1 MKRKLKQTVL
11 IGLGG
16 TGSRAV
22 NNVAKILRKED
33 IEINDGI
40 VTCAVL
46 DTNQSDNDL
55 IKATGTDI
63 PVIPTCD
70 ERTIERYLQDHA
82 SKDPMTWC
90 PYSRSFGAESMID
103 GASEM
108 RVKSRLAFMDT
119 MDSKRIFDLQNAIEK
134 VFHNRPNAP
143 EKVRVML
150 VSSLAGGTGSGM
162 FLQVA
167 LWLRKFFESRN
178 CMVSIRGIFLL
189 PDVFVRTIEN
199 AQNDEKKKR
208 AYYANAYAAI
218 RELNTLNK
226 IIKGNYK
233 PERPIVIPGLFDS
246 ENPPTKPVFDFAFFI
261 DDVDEKGASF
271 KGIESYE
278 KMVAQ
283 MVYMQLYAPMI
294 NEMVSVEDNLYRSFE
309 KSTEP
314 VFGSCGTAKAVY
326 PVDDVTEYCALRA
339 ASDSISEGWGRLDAE
354 IKAMIKE
361 QEDAEKD
368 GETVAAVNIRD
379 TYLKL
384 FDEKSKKTGKEV
396 GRSDRFFVSIK
407 NDVFNEKRKPS
418 ANGKSVVDLSCKVED
433 FLKLVALEVEKSVTQ
448 YGGCDSIVAIGEDL
462 PDPSSPENFDGNTK
476 ATLQEVRSEEIQVIE
491 NVLRAFDEK
500 KQEYANSILRAIV
513 PVDMGSVNKN
523 DEKSLY
529 GLFQK
534 RDVNDQFHYV
544 HPVAARYL
552 IYKLLKKIEER
563 QNRLYVDTLR
573 QKAEEGDTELIS
585 FDNPDTRRKETM
597 LEYWEQIGRITS
609 KKEMQ
614 HFVKQYKLYNAENKN
629 LCVQYETA
637 ALMQLVLNALKERV
651 DALSKQMKSLFDDFG
666 KLGKQLEK
674 DLKKNVARNQND
686 LSKIV
691 YVYAKKEHKD
701 DLYESLSI
709 DFAGRNE
716 ELYGE
721 VIQSV
726 YGKFCAEY
734 RPSATDNKPYRD
746 KSITVAFYEAIVDSY
761 CKLLKDKKG
770 NFRKYLNLDII
781 SAICKESDYDYAND
795 VDDEDDSDERNIFTE
810 ESEADKQAS
819 RHAAAVK
826 YYRQLLSQKS
836 SPFLQTR
843 PESADI
849 NIKDISDMLKDENN
863 KFWMTTASGNK
874 IQISLQTTLTFWG
887 FNDKIGEIFP
897 AIGEEL
903 GANQTTA
910 ASKGY
915 SINELYCYTSIYGV
929 KAASIPK
936 FNETRG
942 GDYYENYSAVINT
955 MIRDHSEIDTPHID
969 KTWHEFLPYIG
980 EGMQEKYKQ
989 TFYKTLWL
997 AIAYGRLEL
1006 DQFGRY
1012 QISEKKKDSFGND
1025 LYMFSLLQES
1035 ERNIPLSE
1043 VSRLLAALRTYPD
1056 FESSIAR
1063 DMQTKFEKDVEVMKT
1078 YVGTELIQGLLVEGD
1093 LNPITMIVRYASAKD
1108 ASATVAGDMLG
1119 GLRAILK
1126 ELAANYDLNR
1136 SNELIYVASV
1146 RLLHRFYEKC
1156 GLVSKRQYLKDLIKE
1171 FKSLKLSVEGEEEVE
1186 DKTEEVEDI
1195 I

>member
-22 NNVAKILRKED
+22 NNVARMLRKED

-70 ERTIERYLQDHA
+70 ERTIKRYLQDHA

-103 GASEM
+103 GASEI

-119 MDSKRIFDLQNAIEK
+119 MDSKRIFDLQNAMEK
-134 VFHNRPNAP
+134 VFHNRPNTP

-150 VSSLAGGTGSGM
+150 VSSLAGGTGAGM

-167 LWLRKFFESRN
+167 LWLRKFFASRN

-189 PDVFVRTIEN
+189 PDIFIRTIEN
-199 AQNDEKKKR
+199 AKDDEKKKR
-208 AYYANAYAAI
+208 YYYANAYACI

-226 IIKGNYK
+226 IIKGDYQ
-233 PERPIVIPGLFDS
+233 PERPIVIPDLFDS
-246 ENPPTKPVFDFAFFI
+246 RNPPEKPVFDFAFFI
-261 DDVDEKGASF
+261 DDVDAKGASF

-283 MVYMQLYAPMI
+283 IVYMQLYAPMI

-314 VFGSCGTAKAVY
+314 VYGSCGTAKAVY
-326 PVDDVTEYCALRA
+326 PVEDIMEYCALRA
-339 ASDSISEGWGRLDAE
+339 ASDSVSEGWGRIDAE

-361 QEDAEKD
+361 QEDAERD
-368 GETVAAVNIRD
+368 GDYSSTISIRD
-379 TYLKL
+379 TYLRL

-407 NDVFNEKRKPS
+407 NDIFNEKRKPS
-418 ANGKSVVDLSCKVED
+418 ANGKPAVDLSCKVED
-433 FLKLVALEVEKSVTQ
+433 FLKLVSLEIEKSVTKN
-448 YGGCDSIVAIGEDL
+448 GGCDSILSIGEDL
-462 PDPSSPENFDGNTK
+462 PDPSSPENFNENTK
-476 ATLQEVRSEEIQVIE
+476 ATLQGVREEEIQVVN

-500 KQEYANSILRAIV
+500 KQEYANSILRSIV

-534 RDVNDQFHYV
+534 RDVNDQLHYV

-552 IYKLLKKIEER
+552 IYKLSKKIEER
-563 QNRLYVDTLR
+563 QNKLYVDTLR

-597 LEYWEQIGRITS
+597 LEYWDQIGHFTS
-609 KKEMQ
+609 KKELQ
-614 HFVKQYKLYNAENKN
+614 HFLKQYKLYNAENKN

-637 ALMQLVLNALKERV
+637 ALTQLVLNALKERV
-651 DALSKQMKSLFDDFG
+651 EALSKQMKTLFDDFE
-666 KLGKQLEK
+666 KLVQKLQK
-674 DLKKNVARNQND
+674 DMRNNVARNQNN
-686 LSKIV
+686 LPKV
-691 YVYAKKEHKD
+691 LYVYAKKEHKD
-701 DLYESLSI
+701 EIYESLSV
-709 DFAGRNE
+709 DLAGKNE
-716 ELYGE
+716 SLYGD
-721 VIQSV
+721 VIQTV
-726 YGKFCAEY
+726 YGKFCSEY
-734 RPSATDNKPYRD
+734 RPSAEENKIYRD
-746 KSITVAFYEAIVDSY
+746 KSISVAFYEAIVDSY
-761 CKLLKDKKG
+761 RKLLEDKKG
-770 NFRKYLNLDII
+770 NYRKKLNLDII
-781 SAICKESDYDYAND
+781 SAICKESDYTYAHEAED
-795 VDDEDDSDERNIFTE
+795 DDEEEKDIFAQ
-810 ESEADKQAS
+810 ESEAEKETT
-819 RHAAAVK
+819 RHATAITEYRRSLAQKAV
-826 YYRQLLSQKS
+826 
-836 SPFLQTR
+836 PFLQTE

-849 NIKDISDMLKDENN
+849 QIEEISNMLKDENN
-863 KFWMTTASGNK
+863 KMWMTTGSGKK
-874 IQISLQTTLTFWG
+874 IQISLQTSLTFWG
-887 FNDKIGEIFP
+887 FHEKVGEVYPEIG
-897 AIGEEL
+897 AEL

-915 SINELYCYTSIYGV
+915 PINELYCYSSIYGV
-929 KAASIPK
+929 KASSIPK
-936 FNETRG
+936 FKETSG
-942 GDYYENYSAVINT
+942 GDYFENYSAVING
-955 MIRDHSEIDTPHID
+955 MIRDKSEVDTPHID
-969 KTWHEFLPYIG
+969 KTWHEFLPYVG
-980 EGMQEKYKQ
+980 DGMQEQYKQ
-989 TFYKTLWL
+989 KFYKTLWL

-1006 DQFGRY
+1006 DKLGRY
-1012 QISEKKKDSFGND
+1012 QISEKNTDSYGNA
-1025 LYMFSLLQES
+1025 LYDFSLMKENG
-1035 ERNIPLSE
+1035 RNIPLSE
-1043 VSRLLAALRTYPD
+1043 VSRLIAALRNYPD

-1063 DMQTKFEKDVEVMKT
+1063 DMQVEFEKDLEVMTT
-1078 YVGTELIQGLLVEGD
+1078 YVGTKLIQGLLVEGD

-1108 ASATVAGDMLG
+1108 AVSSVAGDMLG
-1119 GLRAILK
+1119 GLRALLK
-1126 ELAANYDLNR
+1126 ELAAHYDLNR
-1136 SNELIYVASV
+1136 SDELIAIATV

-1156 GLVSKRQYLKDLIKE
+1156 GLVSKRQYLRELVKE
-1171 FKSLKLSVEGEEEVE
+1171 FKSLKLPVEGEDEEEAAV
-1186 DKTEEVEDI
+1186 VEDI